1 MASSSEDADAPLLI
15 LKLSERAPP
24 LVRDVFEEKGFRE
37 HEEGVDG
44 EHHWHLHWKAG
55 RFKPSEY
62 EVASKLQRVN
72 HFPKTTGIT
81 KKDCLLRNMRRMR
94 GIHGPI
100 YDFFPEA
107 YLLPT
112 EYMTMVRV
120 CKELAGRGV
129 KPIWILKPTDA
140 SQGRKIFLIRDL
152 AEISY
157 GHFSSSIAAAAAD
170 LRGEGGGDDDADGGG
185 GEERERAIATEIDM
199 ATTLRMLRSR
209 LKKEVTPCVKFT
221 ELHLA
226 QRYVAKP
233 LTFHGYKLD
242 LRIYV
247 LLLSARPL
255 RVYWYTDC
263 LLRFATQ
270 KYDLDDLENAYS
282 HLTNSSINKN
292 STSYGVDKEG
302 IRAGCKWSLWRFTRE
317 HPDHPLGSP
326 TLWARIKAIVTLTLL
341 SIAADVPDNGGCFEL
356 LGYDVIVDA
365 ALKPWLLE
373 VNTSPA
379 LGVECDA
386 DREVKAPL
394 LSDLA
399 DLLALQRARAA
410 AATTAGGG
418 VAAAKAA
425 RGGSGERR
433 GSGGGGGAGG
443 ASPAKAELIG
453 PASKRAR
460 AATIEEVGSLP
471 AKVGGYELIFP
482 FNGAT
487 ARLAADLGGHEA
499 QAVAEVRAQLAAA
512 TAADP
517 AAEPADDAA
526 APEAAARRRRRSG
539 GRAARRGRRCGGSV
553 AAPSTAGRRR
563 RARARRHASA
573 ASAAAR
579 GWRARRCPPPPPSP
593 RR

>member
-170 LRGEGGGDDDADGGG
+170 LRGEGGGDDDGDGGG

-209 LKKEVTPCVKFT
+209 LKQALSSPWASEAVTGAPPVR
-221 ELHLA
+221 L
-226 QRYVAKP
+226 Q
-233 LTFHGYKLD
+233 
-242 LRIYV
+242 
-247 LLLSARPL
+247 
-255 RVYWYTDC
+255 
-263 LLRFATQ
+263 
-270 KYDLDDLENAYS
+270 
-282 HLTNSSINKN
+282 
-292 STSYGVDKEG
+292 
-302 IRAGCKWSLWRFTRE
+302 IRAGDAGASDESCASLDTR
-317 HPDHPLGSP
+317 
-326 TLWARIKAIVTLTLL
+326 
-341 SIAADVPDNGGCFEL
+341 
-356 LGYDVIVDA
+356 
-365 ALKPWLLE
+365 
-373 VNTSPA
+373 
-379 LGVECDA
+379 
-386 DREVKAPL
+386 
-394 LSDLA
+394 
-399 DLLALQRARAA
+399 
-410 AATTAGGG
+410 
-418 VAAAKAA
+418 VAAALPRAA
-425 RGGSGERR
+425 PIAHACCFG
-433 GSGGGGGAGG
+433 
-443 ASPAKAELIG
+443 
-453 PASKRAR
+453 RAR
-460 AATIEEVGSLP
+460 QIGAA
-471 AKVGGYELIFP
+471 
-482 FNGAT
+482 
-487 ARLAADLGGHEA
+487 
-499 QAVAEVRAQLAAA
+499 
-512 TAADP
+512 
-517 AAEPADDAA
+517 
-526 APEAAARRRRRSG
+526 
-539 GRAARRGRRCGGSV
+539 
-553 AAPSTAGRRR
+553 
-563 RARARRHASA
+563 
-573 ASAAAR
+573 
-579 GWRARRCPPPPPSP
+579 
-593 RR
+593 

>member
-1 MASSSEDADAPLLI
+1 MASSSATDATDDAPLLI

-292 STSYGVDKEG
+292 STSY
-302 IRAGCKWSLWRFTRE
+302 
-317 HPDHPLGSP
+317 
-326 TLWARIKAIVTLTLL
+326 
-341 SIAADVPDNGGCFEL
+341 
-356 LGYDVIVDA
+356 
-365 ALKPWLLE
+365 
-373 VNTSPA
+373 
-379 LGVECDA
+379 
-386 DREVKAPL
+386 
-394 LSDLA
+394 
-399 DLLALQRARAA
+399 AA
-410 AATTAGGG
+410 AQFLRNYCAI
-418 VAAAKAA
+418 
-425 RGGSGERR
+425 
-433 GSGGGGGAGG
+433 
-443 ASPAKAELIG
+443 L
-453 PASKRAR
+453 
-460 AATIEEVGSLP
+460 
-471 AKVGGYELIFP
+471 
-482 FNGAT
+482 
-487 ARLAADLGGHEA
+487 
-499 QAVAEVRAQLAAA
+499 
-512 TAADP
+512 
-517 AAEPADDAA
+517 
-526 APEAAARRRRRSG
+526 
-539 GRAARRGRRCGGSV
+539 
-553 AAPSTAGRRR
+553 
-563 RARARRHASA
+563 
-573 ASAAAR
+573 
-579 GWRARRCPPPPPSP
+579 
-593 RR
+593 

>member
-1 MASSSEDADAPLLI
+1 M
-15 LKLSERAPP
+15 
-24 LVRDVFEEKGFRE
+24 RDVFEEKGFRE

-399 DLLALQRARAA
+399 DLLALQRARRRRHHRRRRRRRGEGGARRQRRAA
-410 AATTAGGG
+410 RERRRRRGRRVAGQGGADRPGEQARAGGDDRGGG
-418 VAAAKAA
+418 VAP
-425 RGGSGERR
+425 RQGRR
-433 GSGGGGGAGG
+433 LRVDLSVQRRHRPPRRRPRRPRGAGG
-443 ASPAKAELIG
+443 
-453 PASKRAR
+453 R
-460 AATIEEVGSLP
+460 
-471 AKVGGYELIFP
+471 
-482 FNGAT
+482 
-487 ARLAADLGGHEA
+487 
-499 QAVAEVRAQLAAA
+499 
-512 TAADP
+512 
-517 AAEPADDAA
+517 
-526 APEAAARRRRRSG
+526 
-539 GRAARRGRRCGGSV
+539 
-553 AAPSTAGRRR
+553 
-563 RARARRHASA
+563 
-573 ASAAAR
+573 
-579 GWRARRCPPPPPSP
+579 
-593 RR
+593 